1 MGVPAAPKVVFVMSE
16 LFLSCLLVA
25 ALVLA
30 TVVWAHHAA
39 QEHKKQLQAQGYEL
53 IFCLKSYS
61 AWVDFQRDEPFLTR
75 NTEELASPAPLTRV
89 REIRDASF
97 PALSHHMLRLLQAHS
112 HLIEYLWQQN
122 LLRQSQASGWQ
133 PLYQD
138 PQYQQIRGAQEELI
152 QEMIGL
158 CQEIIGDRPSK
169 WRRTGTDFAFSN
181 SVMSTTQG
189 PATSV

>member
-1 MGVPAAPKVVFVMSE
+1 MSE

-30 TVVWAHHAA
+30 TVVWARHSA
-39 QEHKKQLQAQGYEL
+39 QERKEELRAQGYEL
-53 IFCLKSYS
+53 IFSLKSYS
-61 AWVDFQRDEPFLTR
+61 AWVDCRRDEPFMTR
-75 NTEELASPAPLTRV
+75 DTEELVSPQPLTRA
-89 REIRDASF
+89 REIKDASF

-112 HLIEYLWQQN
+112 HLIEYLWQES

-133 PLYQD
+133 PIYHD

-158 CQEIIGDRPSK
+158 CREIIGDRARE
-169 WRRTGTDFAFSN
+169 WRRTGTDFFSS
-181 SVMSTTQG
+181 SVCMSTTEG
-189 PATSV
+189 PATRA